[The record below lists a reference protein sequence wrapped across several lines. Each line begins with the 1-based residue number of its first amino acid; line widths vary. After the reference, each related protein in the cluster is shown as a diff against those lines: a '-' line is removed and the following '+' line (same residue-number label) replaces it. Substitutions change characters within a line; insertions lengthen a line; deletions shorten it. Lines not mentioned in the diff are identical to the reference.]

1 MRQQSRISCQY
12 VAAVLILLL
21 TSAGSISAADKQQ
34 RKAKEAE
41 AKRLMGLGKAAE
53 KQGHLI
59 DARTQYLAAEHVLY
73 TEDAEK
79 ALQRVAEA
87 ADQQVRSLM
96 DRAAQAYA
104 AEQFASAAQLLESA
118 GDLHPGSLA
127 IGCNL
132 GLTRYQQG
140 NRDEAL
146 ALLNEC
152 VGAMRDKDTRRQMG
166 ELATAL
172 GTGDRLSVVSPA
184 ARQQVARLNDAILHD
199 VGDDRESRD
208 EVALPMTT
216 VCGQMKQLQAGHPRN
231 PALLFNLAKCAESD
245 GRLDDATVLLTQYV
259 QAAPGAIDLDE
270 VQARLVLLKALSELP
285 EPKGTVVRA
294 AYTSAS
300 KHVDAREYD
309 RAIADYQQADEA
321 MPEFRETKRRMASLL
336 EAQGQIDRAR
346 EYWRQVLTAE
356 NGPDGAQQTET
367 LLAGLDA
374 EKGQYDEH
382 ISDSRKILHDLL
394 ARSVLEGEPIGR
406 IYAAYRLQ
414 LANTQLQSADVLWPL
429 APEANLLQAFT
440 CSQMNDFSCV
450 RASFDAQRS
459 LALPVSFYGAVFYK
473 GVDPK
478 KRDEAERAYGK
489 FEFEN
494 GVVRFAE
501 LSTVKPKKRKATVTP
516 GGADDLLGRL
526 GQADG
531 LRHVGFQG
539 FTVPATA
546 VKHLETSGGIL
557 YLEVDDK
564 HVKHRKMFIEPLSF
578 VLDVPPQGPGA
589 RRYMNNYI
597 NIAETYGGV
606 EKAKLG
612 KESSTTGEKLK
623 MVYSIASIGMNV
635 ASVMFGDF
643 SSAISV
649 ATGVN
654 GLAHTIGLS
663 QRQVKRLT
671 IERQQVVR
679 GVAFKAIPSEPV
691 SLAFRKDLK

>member
-1 MRQQSRISCQY
+1 MRQQSGITRQHI
-12 VAAVLILLL
+12 AAVLILVL
-21 TSAGSISAADKQQ
+21 TSAAPISAADKQQ

-41 AKRLMGLGKAAE
+41 AKRLMTLGKAAE

-59 DARTQYLAAEHVLY
+59 DARTQYLAAEHVVY

-216 VCGQMKQLQAGHPRN
+216 ICGQMKQLQAGHPKN

-270 VQARLVLLKALSELP
+270 VQARLVLMKALSALP
-285 EPKGTVVRA
+285 DPKGTVVRT
-294 AYTSAS
+294 AYTSAA

-374 EKGQYDEH
+374 EKGQYRRAHQRQPQDP
-382 ISDSRKILHDLL
+382 
-394 ARSVLEGEPIGR
+394 ARPPRSQPPRGR
-406 IYAAYRLQ
+406 ADRTHLCSLPAAARQYGSC
-414 LANTQLQSADVLWPL
+414 NP
-429 APEANLLQAFT
+429 PT
-440 CSQMNDFSCV
+440 CSGRSPRKRISC
-450 RASFDAQRS
+450 RRS
-459 LALPVSFYGAVFYK
+459 P
-473 GVDPK
+473 
-478 KRDEAERAYGK
+478 
-489 FEFEN
+489 
-494 GVVRFAE
+494 
-501 LSTVKPKKRKATVTP
+501 
-516 GGADDLLGRL
+516 
-526 GQADG
+526 
-531 LRHVGFQG
+531 
-539 FTVPATA
+539 
-546 VKHLETSGGIL
+546 
-557 YLEVDDK
+557 
-564 HVKHRKMFIEPLSF
+564 
-578 VLDVPPQGPGA
+578 A
-589 RRYMNNYI
+589 RR
-597 NIAETYGGV
+597 
-606 EKAKLG
+606 
-612 KESSTTGEKLK
+612 
-623 MVYSIASIGMNV
+623 
-635 ASVMFGDF
+635 
-643 SSAISV
+643 
-649 ATGVN
+649 
-654 GLAHTIGLS
+654 
-663 QRQVKRLT
+663 
-671 IERQQVVR
+671 
-679 GVAFKAIPSEPV
+679 
-691 SLAFRKDLK
+691 

>member
-1 MRQQSRISCQY
+1 MRQQSRITCRY
-12 VAAVLILLL
+12 VAAVLFLLL
-21 TSAGSISAADKQQ
+21 TSAGATSAADKQQ

-41 AKRLMGLGKAAE
+41 AKRLMNLGKAAE

-59 DARTQYLAAEHVLY
+59 DARTQYLAAEHVVY

-208 EVALPMTT
+208 EVALPMATL
-216 VCGQMKQLQAGHPRN
+216 CGQMKQLQSGHPKN
-231 PALLFNLAKCAESD
+231 PALLFDLAKCAESD
-245 GRLDDATVLLTQYV
+245 GRLDDSTVLLTQYV

-270 VQARLVLLKALSELP
+270 VQARLVLMKALSALP

-294 AYTSAS
+294 AYTSAA

-321 MPEFRETKRRMASLL
+321 MPDFRETKRRMASLL

-494 GVVRFAE
+494 GVGALRGALDRQAE
-501 LSTVKPKKRKATVTP
+501 EAAGDRDS
-516 GGADDLLGRL
+516 GR
-526 GQADG
+526 
-531 LRHVGFQG
+531 
-539 FTVPATA
+539 
-546 VKHLETSGGIL
+546 
-557 YLEVDDK
+557 
-564 HVKHRKMFIEPLSF
+564 
-578 VLDVPPQGPGA
+578 
-589 RRYMNNYI
+589 RR
-597 NIAETYGGV
+597 
-606 EKAKLG
+606 
-612 KESSTTGEKLK
+612 
-623 MVYSIASIGMNV
+623 
-635 ASVMFGDF
+635 
-643 SSAISV
+643 
-649 ATGVN
+649 
-654 GLAHTIGLS
+654 
-663 QRQVKRLT
+663 
-671 IERQQVVR
+671 
-679 GVAFKAIPSEPV
+679 
-691 SLAFRKDLK
+691 